1 MKPYC
6 KVLPIVQYKCNSMQ
20 LYALMFWCKS

>member
-6 KVLPIVQYKCNSMQ
+6 KVLPLKLLQ
-20 LYALMFWCKS
+20 LFIASHLRPF

>member
-6 KVLPIVQYKCNSMQ
+6 KVLPLLFI
-20 LYALMFWCKS
+20 LF

>member
-6 KVLPIVQYKCNSMQ
+6 KVVPLKLLQ
-20 LYALMFWCKS
+20 LFIASHLRPF